1 MEEDYYAGALGN
13 LGNLDGLDKILSER
27 ALDQWTER
35 PQLDDEYNK
44 KVLKLYDALIWTRV
58 ENTKD
63 ELKIIKSSIKNRNE
77 ARKNAS
83 GFIENLMPKTNND
96 LTAKLNAINED
107 TNSWKYVG
115 KNYRVID
122 CGKSRVEYHQL
133 ITSWTDSLE
142 AFKQFNHLCKKRR
155 YSFLIA
161 DTGKDW
167 AFDVNKYRNN
177 TKNRHCYT
185 EHESEIIFPADKQYV
200 VDLFY
205 GTLEGFYKYIRTR
218 RS

>member
-1 MEEDYYAGALGN
+1 MENDYYAGALGN
-13 LGNLDGLDKILSER
+13 LDDLDKVLFER
-27 ALDQWTER
+27 ALGQWTER
-35 PQLDDEYNK
+35 PQLGDGYNK
-44 KVLKLYDALIWTRV
+44 RVLKLYDALIWTRV

-77 ARKNAS
+77 ARKNTS
-83 GFIENLMPKTNND
+83 GFIKSLTPETNND
-96 LTAKLNAINED
+96 LTAKLNAVNED
-107 TNSWKYVG
+107 INSWKYVG
-115 KNYRVID
+115 KIYRVID
-122 CGKSRVEYHQL
+122 CRKSQVEYHQL
-133 ITSWTDSLE
+133 IASWTDVPE
-142 AFKQFNHLCKKRR
+142 AFKQFNHLCKKHR

-177 TKNRHCYT
+177 TKNRHYYT
-185 EHESEIIFPADKQYV
+185 EQESEIIFPMDKQYV

-205 GTLEGFYKYIRTR
+205 GTLEEFYKHIRTR

>member
-1 MEEDYYAGALGN
+1 MENDYYAGALGN
-13 LGNLDGLDKILSER
+13 LNGLDKVLFER

-35 PQLDDEYNK
+35 PQLGDGYNK
-44 KVLKLYDALIWTRV
+44 RVLKLYDALIWTRV

-77 ARKNAS
+77 ARKNTS
-83 GFIENLMPKTNND
+83 GFIKSLTPETNND
-96 LTAKLNAINED
+96 LTAKLNAVDED
-107 TNSWKYVG
+107 INSWKYVG
-115 KNYRVID
+115 KIYRVID
-122 CGKSRVEYHQL
+122 CRKSQVKYHQL
-133 ITSWTDSLE
+133 IASWTDTPE
-142 AFKQFNHLCKKRR
+142 AFKQFNHLCKKHR

-161 DTGKDW
+161 DTGKDL

-177 TKNRHCYT
+177 TNNRHCYT
-185 EHESEIIFPADKQYV
+185 EHESEIIFPMNKQYV

-205 GTLEGFYKYIRTR
+205 GTLEEFYKHLKTR

>member
-1 MEEDYYAGALGN
+1 MGNDYYACALGN
-13 LGNLDGLDKILSER
+13 LNGLDKKLFER

-35 PQLDDEYNK
+35 PQLGDGYNK
-44 KVLKLYDALIWTRV
+44 RVLKLYDALIWTRV

-107 TNSWKYVG
+107 INSWKYVG
-115 KNYRVID
+115 KIYRVID
-122 CGKSRVEYHQL
+122 CRKSRVEYHQL
-133 ITSWTDSLE
+133 IASWTDSPE
-142 AFKQFNHLCKKRR
+142 AFKQFNHLCKKHR

-185 EHESEIIFPADKQYV
+185 EHESEIIFPMDKQYV

-205 GTLEGFYKYIRTR
+205 GTLEEFYKHIRTR